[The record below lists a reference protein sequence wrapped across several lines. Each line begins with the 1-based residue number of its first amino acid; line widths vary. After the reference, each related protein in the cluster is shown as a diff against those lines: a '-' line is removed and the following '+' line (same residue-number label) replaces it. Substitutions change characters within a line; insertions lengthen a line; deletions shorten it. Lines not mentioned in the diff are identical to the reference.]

1 MDFKEGNVTADLN
14 FAGQKPLQPING
26 KIRDGWTRNDR
37 ELYLALGMELPVMK
51 GSGGIPEIRAGST
64 CPKCGQTQL
73 EYNGLL
79 NLACKNCGYSLG
91 GCFT

>member
-1 MDFKEGNVTADLN
+1 VDLKEGNVTADLN
-14 FAGQKPLQPING
+14 FAGERSLQPINRN
-26 KIRDGWTRNDR
+26 IRDGWTRNDR
-37 ELYLALGMELPVMK
+37 ELYLALGIDLPVLNE
-51 GSGGIPEIRAGST
+51 SGETPEVRAGST
-64 CPKCGQTQL
+64 CPKCGQGQL

>member
-1 MDFKEGNVTADLN
+1 MDLKEGNVTADLN
-14 FAGQKPLQPING
+14 FAGERSLQPINRN
-26 KIRDGWTRNDR
+26 IRDGWTRNDR
-37 ELYLALGMELPVMK
+37 ELYLALGMDLPVLNE
-51 GSGGIPEIRAGST
+51 SGETPEVRAGST
-64 CPKCGQTQL
+64 CPKCGQGQL